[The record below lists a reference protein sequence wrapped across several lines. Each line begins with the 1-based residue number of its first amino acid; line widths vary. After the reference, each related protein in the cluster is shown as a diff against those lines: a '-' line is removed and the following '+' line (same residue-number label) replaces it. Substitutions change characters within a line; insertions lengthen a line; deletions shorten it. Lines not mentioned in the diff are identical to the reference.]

1 MLPNP
6 TENLEILPGGTWCYL
21 DNVEINT
28 QISVTNSRKISRHI
42 LYKDSKI
49 KFSSLRRSAV
59 ILDQILFSKYTYL
72 SMH

>member
-28 QISVTNSRKISRHI
+28 QISVTIQEKFQGIFC
-42 LYKDSKI
+42 I
-49 KFSSLRRSAV
+49 KTQR
-59 ILDQILFSKYTYL
+59 
-72 SMH
+72 